1 MKLRYKLFFI
11 VYGIVL
17 LTAGIGGFILTVGAA
32 DAALA
37 ACTDNALTANAYA
50 AQVFLT
56 LCARSGETPQSAAR
70 QLSALTGTQR
80 GQVLTVC
87 SAEDTDALLHGA
99 AGYADTLLS
108 LDNAQQC
115 SFTAGSRFTAVTRAD
130 TGGHAFFCVQIQI
143 LRRCTRSRTSCFA
156 STQSPYCAR
165 RSSAR
170 RC

>member
-56 LCARSGETPQSAAR
+56 LCARTAAK
-70 QLSALTGTQR
+70 
-80 GQVLTVC
+80 
-87 SAEDTDALLHGA
+87 
-99 AGYADTLLS
+99 
-108 LDNAQQC
+108 
-115 SFTAGSRFTAVTRAD
+115 
-130 TGGHAFFCVQIQI
+130 
-143 LRRCTRSRTSCFA
+143 RRR
-156 STQSPYCAR
+156 AR
-165 RSSAR
+165 RASSPP
-170 RC
+170 